1 MAWRPSDDETL
12 QRPARNKLWD
22 SIETLFDNRVSTTSL
37 PRHKWEELSVSYIT
51 SRRYDDFHDVASLRS
66 RLPLELSQARL
77 GPTEME
83 LADFILNY
91 STERVLNIEGPRG
104 SGKTSLL
111 RYVEEVIRT
120 SGYAK
125 WPVML
130 IVDCLGESEQS
141 VLSEAEISR
150 LVGEELTKAV
160 SWVPTEFHAS
170 ISVAASKILESP
182 TFNVVRTQFVLI
194 CQQLGDAFARLVLV
208 FDNLDQHTP
217 STVIRCM
224 ELTKQLHVTTQLA
237 SLITLRPGCLQGVQS
252 RGGARAYFRFR
263 TNVSAPQTRAW
274 LEQIGHRVAAGATEE
289 FKDKGKYRTVDSNEL
304 DHPTIVKIFQRLGRL
319 LVTAPRGQDSAVGIL
334 DSVAADDVRHLVL
347 LVRHLLSH
355 KELPVDW
362 LLSDLVP
369 TPDYYPIEAVL
380 EGDRFLYDG
389 RSFVPNL
396 LCLDVSD
403 GSHDLLASF
412 RTLTLLNSGV
422 HAVASKHLVR
432 QLQIL
437 GHNTRTIVEGIKALH
452 DALLIRSTSAEQIFP
467 DAPLPDAFFITEAG
481 EYYLHRLVGY
491 IDYLVTVIPN
501 VPLAHESLKLNLGRR
516 RLYSYLDRLSAL
528 RELIE
533 KVKEQEAAQISR
545 LQERGKAEDVAAI
558 ADALEN
564 EGLLCDALLEGLMSA
579 RARGEYS
586 RSEAVQRES
595 QELDS
600 VIAVMQGWLTEQKQK
615 LRVIAERS
623 RDLRVPEIADVV
635 LRDLDTQV
643 SVRRTHGRVHSQ
655 LQTSVEVRTLAKI
668 RFALV
673 ALTGQRGNMP
683 FSTAAW
689 AVRKKGATNVLLAE
703 IPASDSGAEI
713 EVTELKA
720 QAIVGGLEGL
730 GRIGLLTTSDSGGDD
745 IKLRLQLLK
754 SDKAGIERREIGR
767 TVRLSE
773 LELAV
778 QDVKDKVEA
787 STQDADTFQDVFR
800 EQGVRLA
807 RLFMDD
813 QGENTLASY
822 RHLIDT
828 LVIFV
833 SKQAMS
839 VPWEWIR
846 PAPSRYESNPASLG
860 ECFHVIRWPGERME
874 DVIDAMAQLSV
885 IGHQEAVGTLVTVGL
900 NHDVEKSWR
909 MKSPK
914 RVPDLFVLG
923 ESCAT
928 LHLVGHVPDGDQALH
943 ILEGGPRLSED
954 SIRAFRLQARQV
966 IMSGCEAA
974 ATKEATNLAIEL
986 SLASGC
992 AVWAPI
998 VRVRRSD
1005 VEVFDKGL
1013 AAIAGEQSNLSLSDH
1028 FKDKRTSGDCLSQL
1042 YTRYGISKGG

>member
-22 SIETLFDNRVSTTSL
+22 AVETLFDNRVSTTSL
-37 PRHKWEELSVSYIT
+37 PRHKWDELSGSYIAA
-51 SRRYDDFHDVASLRS
+51 RRYDVFHDVAALRS
-66 RLPLELSQARL
+66 RLPVELAGSRM

-83 LADFILNY
+83 LTDFILNY

-111 RYVEEVIRT
+111 RYVEEVIRS
-120 SGYAK
+120 SGYVN
-125 WPVML
+125 WPIML

-141 VLSEAEISR
+141 VLSESEISR
-150 LVGEELTKAV
+150 LLGEELTKA
-160 SWVPTEFHAS
+160 SEWIPPEYRSS
-170 ISVAASKILESP
+170 ITAAAEKILISP
-182 TFNVVRTQFVLI
+182 TFNVARTQFVI
-194 CQQLGDAFARLVLV
+194 ARQKLGKLFSRLVLV
-208 FDNLDQHTP
+208 FDNLDQHAP

-224 ELTKQLHVTTQLA
+224 ELTKQLHVATQLA

-263 TNVSAPQTRAW
+263 MNVSAPQTRAW
-274 LEQIGHRVAAGATEE
+274 IEKIGIRVAAGAAAE
-289 FKDKGKYRTVDSNEL
+289 FKEKGKYRRVDTIDL
-304 DHPTIVKIFQRLGRL
+304 DEATIIKIFQRLGRL
-319 LVTAPRGQDSAVGIL
+319 LVTVPRGQDSAVGIL

-369 TPDYYPIEAVL
+369 TPDYYPIAAVL

-396 LCLDVSD
+396 LCRDVSD
-403 GSHDLLASF
+403 GTHDFLINY
-412 RTLTLLNSGV
+412 RILTLLNAGV
-422 HAVASKHLVR
+422 HAVASRHLVR

-437 GHNTRTIVEGIKALH
+437 GHNVRTIVESVKALH
-452 DALLIRSTSAEQIFP
+452 DALLIRSTSAEQIHH

-481 EYYLHRLVGY
+481 EYYLHRLVGN

-501 VPLAHESLKLNLGRR
+501 VPLAHENLKANLSRR
-516 RLYSYLDRLSAL
+516 RLYTYVDRLSSL

-533 KVKEQEAAQISR
+533 KVKEQEAAQINR
-545 LQERGKAEDVAAI
+545 LQERGATEDVAAI

-564 EGLLCDALLEGLMSA
+564 DGMLCNALVEGLVNA
-579 RARGEYS
+579 RTRGEHS

-595 QELDS
+595 QDLDS
-600 VIAVMQGWLTEQKQK
+600 VVASMRDWIGEQQKK
-615 LRVIAERS
+615 LRTIAEKS
-623 RDLRVPEIADVV
+623 RDMRVPDIADVV

-643 SVRRTHGRVHSQ
+643 SVKQVSTRIRSHI
-655 LQTSVEVRTLAKI
+655 QTSIEVRTLAKTK
-668 RFALV
+668 FALV
-673 ALTGQRGNMP
+673 ALTGLRGAEP

-689 AVRKKGATNVLLAE
+689 AVRKAGATNVLLAE
-703 IPASDSGAEI
+703 IMGVMQESSSEI
-713 EVTELKA
+713 TRLKA

-730 GRIGLLTTSDSGGDD
+730 GRVGLLTTSDSGGEE

-767 TVRLSE
+767 SLRLSDVE
-773 LELAV
+773 DAV
-778 QDVKDKVEA
+778 AKVRDKVEI
-787 STQDADTFQDVFR
+787 STGNADSFPDIFR
-800 EQGVRLA
+800 EQGVRLS
-807 RLFMDD
+807 RIFLDE

-822 RHLIDT
+822 RYLIDT

-833 SKQAMS
+833 SKRAMS

-846 PAPSRYESNPASLG
+846 PAPNRHDSDPASLG
-860 ECFHVIRWPGERME
+860 ESFHVIRWPGERME
-874 DVIDAMAQLSV
+874 DVIDAMAQLSL
-885 IGHQEAVGTLVTVGL
+885 IGHKNPVGVLTTIGL
-900 NHDVEKSWR
+900 ACDAGKTWR
-909 MKSPK
+909 NESPK
-914 RVPDLFVLG
+914 RVPELFSLG
-923 ESCAT
+923 DSCST
-928 LHLVGHVPDGDQALH
+928 LHLVGHIPDGDQALH

-954 SIRAFRLQARQV
+954 SMRAFRLQAPQV
-966 IMSGCEAA
+966 ILSGCEAG

-992 AVWAPI
+992 AVWAPMVKI
-998 VRVRRSD
+998 RRGD
-1005 VEVFDKGL
+1005 VEVFDDQL
-1013 AAIAGEQSNLSLSDH
+1013 ASIAAENSELSLSDH
-1028 FKDKRTSGDCLSQL
+1028 FKIQRDGGDFLTQL